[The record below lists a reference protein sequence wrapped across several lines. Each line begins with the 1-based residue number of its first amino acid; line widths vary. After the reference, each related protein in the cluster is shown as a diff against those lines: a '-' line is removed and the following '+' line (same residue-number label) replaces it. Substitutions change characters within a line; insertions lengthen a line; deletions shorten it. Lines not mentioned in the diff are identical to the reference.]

1 MLNKVKQKINS
12 NKYTKRKSIKDFSA
26 IVGANIGLRP
36 IQLIKSFIVA
46 KYLGPA
52 DYGILQST
60 QLITMLNKFGN
71 LGFTQVAS
79 REIGVL
85 RGKNQPE
92 REKEIRD
99 TAYTSEIILA
109 FLLAIS
115 GIIVSLFLST
125 KWVWIISLASLGL

>member
-1 MLNKVKQKINS
+1 MFEVLLAFHFLLKHVLH
-12 NKYTKRKSIKDFSA
+12 
-26 IVGANIGLRP
+26 V
-36 IQLIKSFIVA
+36 
-46 KYLGPA
+46 
-52 DYGILQST
+52 
-60 QLITMLNKFGN
+60 TMLNKFGN

-109 FLLAIS
+109 FLLY
-115 GIIVSLFLST
+115 
-125 KWVWIISLASLGL
+125 